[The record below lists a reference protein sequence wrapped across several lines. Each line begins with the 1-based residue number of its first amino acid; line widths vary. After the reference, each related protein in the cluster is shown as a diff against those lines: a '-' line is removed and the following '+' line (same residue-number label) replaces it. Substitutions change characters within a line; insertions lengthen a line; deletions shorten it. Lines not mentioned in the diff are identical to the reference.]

1 VPAFCHLTKY
11 SAAHLAGQGGDRTHT
26 RFEIGDPPLQFSDL
40 NTDGAQDLR
49 RPERRA
55 RYE

>member
-1 VPAFCHLTKY
+1 LTKY
-11 SAAHLAGQGGDRTHT
+11 SAAHLAGQGSDRTHT

-40 NTDGAQDLR
+40 NTDGAQLLR